1 MAKLILIRHGESA
14 GNRARV
20 FGDDPHSLPLT
31 PLGYQQAREAAHTV
45 GAQFQAEIVVSSPFI
60 RARET
65 ARVIAEYLAVP
76 LSLEPQLFE
85 RDVGLHRGKSYDSLY
100 QAPDYSESERFTWRP
115 PGGESYEDVRTR
127 VAPVLDRIARHHLGR
142 DVVVVSH
149 GGVMMA
155 LWAHVAGR
163 WEQAHAPPNCGIVII
178 EHDAAGY
185 RPPQLVGAARSVV
198 DTGG

>member
-1 MAKLILIRHGESA
+1 MAKLILVRHGESA
-14 GNRARV
+14 GNRDRV

-31 PLGYQQAREAAHTV
+31 PLGYQQARAAAQLIA
-45 GAQFQAEIVVSSPFI
+45 AQFQAESVISSPFV
-60 RARET
+60 RAHET
-65 ARVIAEYLAVP
+65 ARVIAEFLSLP

-100 QAPDYSESERFTWRP
+100 QAADYAESKRFTWRP
-115 PGGESYEDVRTR
+115 PEGESYEDVRSR
-127 VAPVLDRIARHHLGR
+127 VGPLLDRLAHDHLGR
-142 DVVVVSH
+142 DTVVVSH

-163 WEQAHAPPNCGIVII
+163 WEQAHAPPNCGIVVI
-178 EHDAAGY
+178 EHDATGY
-185 RPPQLVGAARSVV
+185 RPPRVAGTAPGVA